1 MEEDFVDNID
11 IYKND
16 RSLNLLDDSLL
27 HQKFLPKF
35 DLEVNMHHFHHSGS
49 ELKLLQ
55 MNLSDPLDDFAVTF
69 IESDSAEMVHRFIR
83 IKDIEDDRK
92 VLMENAIE
100 RYLVSLD
107 ETLTDVLMGTEKE

>member
-1 MEEDFVDNID
+1 
-11 IYKND
+11 
-16 RSLNLLDDSLL
+16 
-27 HQKFLPKF
+27 
-35 DLEVNMHHFHHSGS
+35 
-49 ELKLLQ
+49 
-55 MNLSDPLDDFAVTF
+55 
-69 IESDSAEMVHRFIR
+69 MVHRFIR